1 MAVKIKVNMII
12 DTDRRMAVGHV
23 KVYTI
28 LEK

>member
-12 DTDRRMAVGHV
+12 DTDRHMAVGRV

-28 LEK
+28 SEK